1 MEVPAEVLTAAA
13 ELVDEFGPSFLR
25 LGERDGVTYFLFSFP
40 DGLPMGF
47 PIVYTY
53 EKGKRS
59 EEIMGEAAMDL
70 VCSFIG

>member
-1 MEVPAEVLTAAA
+1 
-13 ELVDEFGPSFLR
+13 
-25 LGERDGVTYFLFSFP
+25 
-40 DGLPMGF
+40 MGF

>member
-13 ELVDEFGPSFLR
+13 ELDDEFGPIFLR

-40 DGLPMGF
+40 DGLPMGI